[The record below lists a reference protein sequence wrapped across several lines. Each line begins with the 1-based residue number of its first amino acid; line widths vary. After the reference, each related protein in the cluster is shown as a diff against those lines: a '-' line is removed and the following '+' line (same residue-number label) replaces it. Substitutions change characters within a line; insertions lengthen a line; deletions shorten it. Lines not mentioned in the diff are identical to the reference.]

1 MKWIGNRISYVD
13 QEAKTTIIIT
23 PEQPGFIKAL
33 LGAWFFMWLTIGITI
48 TWSFFHF
55 IYTQQQKLILFVFM
69 AFWVYYAIRVGRSFL
84 WSVYGREYIR
94 IDKIGMSL
102 KTSVKK
108 YGKSRQYLLENIKK
122 IDVYVPPNNS
132 FQTAWENSPWIRG
145 GERINFEYMGKNI
158 RFGRK
163 LNEQEAKL
171 LFQLITK
178 RIEDHL
184 KKKKKSEN

>member
-48 TWSFFHF
+48 TWSFFNF
-55 IYTQQQKLILFVFM
+55 KFTQQEQIILFVFM
-69 AFWVYYAIRVGRSFL
+69 GFWIYYAVRVGRTFL
-84 WSVYGREYIR
+84 WSLYGREYIR

-122 IDVYVPPNNS
+122 IGVYVPPNNS